1 VLAFALRQFALIDA
15 ALTYC
20 PERDREFM
28 PVETHYV
35 DEGRGAYKRALGVVT
50 STDLLVTGLVQ
61 SQDDVHTPG
70 LKYILYDFTDATD
83 VHIGHETLGPL
94 VELNRRTA
102 AIAPSGVVAIVAT
115 NPLLFGLARSWQSLT
130 ADLGWSSRVFQ
141 GRTEAVSWLRGQM
154 GEREIPCPF
163 LEEFAGKVQ

>member
-1 VLAFALRQFALIDA
+1 
-15 ALTYC
+15 
-20 PERDREFM
+20 M

-70 LKYILYDFTDATD
+70 LKYILYDFTDAED
-83 VHIGHETLGPL
+83 VHVGHETLGPL

-102 AIAPSGVVAIVAT
+102 VVAPKGIVAIVAP

-130 ADLGWSSRVFQ
+130 ADFGWTSRVFQ
-141 GRTEAVSWLRGQM
+141 SREPAVAWLREQLAQKQ
-154 GEREIPCPF
+154 IPCPF
-163 LEEFAGKVQ
+163 LEEFAGKIQ